1 MGSIVSGTVRMVFDA
16 LKCAQW
22 QLFVLTSAAYEIDR
36 RQGSDDARHRKD
48 RDMTKETGEN
58 DDS

>member
-1 MGSIVSGTVRMVFDA
+1 MVADA

-22 QLFVLTSAAYEIDR
+22 QLFVLTSAAHEIDR
-36 RQGSDDARHRKD
+36 RRGSEAMTPASRKD

-58 DDS
+58 DGR

>member
-1 MGSIVSGTVRMVFDA
+1 MVFDA

-22 QLFVLTSAAYEIDR
+22 QLFVLTSAAHEIDR
-36 RQGSDDARHRKD
+36 RQSDDARHRKD